1 MNHIKYVFLLFIG
14 VLLIACSDSGKE
26 LKASDF
32 VGEYKLAMTFETES
46 DRARHA
52 ADTTDQTGLFIIGPS
67 YIAFGNDRQQL
78 DNIKVLT
85 VAGEKNL
92 VLTVADKDLNLKII
106 DNHTLVL
113 KTGPAIGTFTRVK

>member
-1 MNHIKYVFLLFIG
+1 MNKIKYVFLLLSC
-14 VLLIACSDSGKE
+14 VLLIACSDSGKG

-32 VGEYKLAMTFETES
+32 VGEYKLTMTFETES
-46 DRARHA
+46 DRVKHA
-52 ADTTDQTGLFIIGPS
+52 AATTDQTGIFIIGPS

-78 DNIKVLT
+78 DNIRVQT